1 MGEKKIQ
8 LLAMSEVRW
17 PGHGVFQ
24 IGSSSFVYSGVT
36 EHGKSYHRKGVA
48 IALSADADA
57 DAA

>member
-57 DAA
+57 A